1 MPAKAATLVVNPAA
15 GGLLDGA
22 VTPEGLAARLTA
34 AGFAVELL
42 SGPPGEIRQR
52 VERARDLPADLVV
65 VAGGDGTINAAAQ
78 VLAGSG
84 KILGLIPR
92 GTLNHLSKDLG
103 IPQDLDGAVEALSTG
118 VVREIDI
125 GDVNGHLFLCSSVIG
140 FASRLGGQRERWR
153 GRLHPWRWLRLIV
166 RIAQTLYRDPTL
178 EVGFSGTTRP
188 ALRTRYLVVAVGLYE
203 EAPGQLF
210 ARSHL
215 DSGEFGVYAVRR
227 PTFGRLARIM
237 LAALMGRWRQAPDLI
252 ASEAGTLTVT
262 SSRPRLR
269 VMNDGEAALLDVP
282 LRYSLR
288 AQALR
293 VLGPRI
299 DDVDSGGAAD
309 PAPNPDQTRL
319 ERA

>member
-1 MPAKAATLVVNPAA
+1 MSHQAATLVVNPAA
-15 GGLLDGA
+15 GGLLDGEL
-22 VTPEGLAARLTA
+22 TPEDIAERLTA

-42 SGPPGEIRQR
+42 SGPPAEIKQR
-52 VERARDLPADLVV
+52 LERARDLPAELVV
-65 VAGGDGTINAAAQ
+65 VVGGDGTINAAAQ
-78 VLAGSG
+78 ALAGSD

-103 IPQDLDGAVEALSTG
+103 IPQDLDGAVAALSAGTP
-118 VVREIDI
+118 RDIDI
-125 GDVNGHLFLCSSVIG
+125 GEVNGHLFLCSSVIG

-153 GRLHPWRWLRLIV
+153 GKLHPWRWLRLIV

-188 ALRTRYLVVAVGLYE
+188 PLRTRYLVVAVGLYE

-210 ARSHL
+210 ARSSL

-227 PTFGRLARIM
+227 PTFRRLARIL

-262 SSRPRLR
+262 SASQRLR
-269 VMNDGEAALLDVP
+269 VVNDGEATLLDVP
-282 LRYSLR
+282 LRYGLR
-288 AQALR
+288 VRALR
-293 VLGPRI
+293 VLAPPPESTGPA
-299 DDVDSGGAAD
+299 VGAGPSGS
-309 PAPNPDQTRL
+309 P
-319 ERA
+319 RA